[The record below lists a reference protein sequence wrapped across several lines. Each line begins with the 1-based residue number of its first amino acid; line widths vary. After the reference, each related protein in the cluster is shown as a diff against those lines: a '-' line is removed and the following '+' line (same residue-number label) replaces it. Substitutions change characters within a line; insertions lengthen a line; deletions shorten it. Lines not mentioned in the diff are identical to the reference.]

1 MAGLLERVRA
11 ACKAVAGRA
20 THVRIDYD
28 SIPSYAASLP
38 LERIAHPQI
47 DPDCHYLG
55 RGDDTVAFFLT
66 LNAVNFSSGYSPHLR
81 KRSGMSGYFTVA
93 SSLNDHYSTHGPLS
107 AQDLT
112 RLSTDDCTAIFG
124 QEPDNYIVRE
134 LLQHFATAL
143 NDLGRYLLDRFDGSF
158 VRLVE
163 TADASAERLV
173 ALLIKM
179 PCFKDVASYGELDVP
194 FYKRA
199 QITPADL
206 FLAFD
211 GRGPGRFDDLDRL
224 TIFADNLVPH
234 VLRLDGILHYTDTLA
249 ARIDAEKEIPLG
261 CAEEVEIRACAV
273 HAVEVLVDELR
284 QCGHS
289 VAARELDYLLWNRGQ
304 GSAYKAHP
312 RHRTRSVFY

>member
-124 QEPDNYIVRE
+124 QEPDNRIVRE
-134 LLQHFATAL
+134 LLQYFATAL
-143 NDLGRYLLDRFDGSF
+143 NDLGRR
-158 VRLVE
+158 
-163 TADASAERLV
+163 
-173 ALLIKM
+173 K
-179 PCFKDVASYGELDVP
+179 
-194 FYKRA
+194 
-199 QITPADL
+199 
-206 FLAFD
+206 D
-211 GRGPGRFDDLDRL
+211 GRTDGRRM
-224 TIFADNLVPH
+224 A
-234 VLRLDGILHYTDTLA
+234 G
-249 ARIDAEKEIPLG
+249 
-261 CAEEVEIRACAV
+261 
-273 HAVEVLVDELR
+273 
-284 QCGHS
+284 
-289 VAARELDYLLWNRGQ
+289 
-304 GSAYKAHP
+304 
-312 RHRTRSVFY
+312 